1 MVSTERGPTQ
11 IVGQPIMMSS
21 SKSEIRKPPPL
32 AGEHSE
38 EILEEFGYG
47 SEEIAALSEKG
58 VI

>member
-1 MVSTERGPTQ
+1 
-11 IVGQPIMMSS
+11 MMSS